1 MDFEER
7 EKKIEQ
13 YNEEKKKRYELSNLV
28 VKDNA
33 LIQKASYNLT
43 AIQQKFIIYLISKV
57 KPESEEIEL
66 DDIEIK
72 VNDFCEIAG
81 IDVNYFYSEF
91 INMIDDFD
99 TNRSF
104 WIDEDK
110 QIYKFRWFSDT
121 RYLKGKGTV
130 CISFA
135 KPLKQYLI
143 KLTERF
149 TQYELYNIMALK
161 SKYAIRLFELFKSYS
176 YQREKEFEID
186 ELKLLLNATNYKN
199 FNDLRKRVLEPSLK
213 EINHFTELDI
223 KYITKTKG
231 RKVVS
236 VKFIIVRKAVLE
248 SYKSYMNTIEKI
260 NERNRIIKGQ
270 LRFDKNG
277 NIFEE

>member
-7 EKKIEQ
+7 KKKIEQ
-13 YNEEKKKRYELSNLV
+13 YNEEKKKRNELSNLV

-57 KPESEEIEL
+57 KPESQEKEL
-66 DDIEIK
+66 DDVEIK
-72 VNDFCEIAG
+72 VSDFCEIAG
-81 IDVNYFYSEF
+81 IDTNYFYSEF

-99 TNRSF
+99 NNRSF

-186 ELKLLLNATNYKN
+186 ELKILLNATNYKN
-199 FNDLRKRVLEPSLK
+199 FNDLKKRVLEPSLK

-223 KYITKTKG
+223 NYTTKTKG

-248 SYKSYMNTIEKI
+248 SFKSYLNTIEKI
-260 NERNRIIKGQ
+260 NERNKIIKGQ
-270 LRFDKNG
+270 MRFDKNG
-277 NIFEE
+277 NIYEE